1 MGRGQAL
8 LKEVEQMRLKKIDRS
23 QLKDYVATFVGG
35 ACSVLTVVFLSLFDN
50 PCGIEA
56 VQYVG
61 LAFFAA
67 AGVLFVLHAHN
78 LVLPR
83 RRKGWG
89 YAAVLVDTGLYGVVR
104 HPLYLGVILF
114 FCGGILVGQHWAVAV
129 VAVAGLVTMYWSMLL
144 EERSSIEKFGDDY
157 KRYMQRVPR
166 MNIILG
172 VIRLLRSRKVQ

>member
-1 MGRGQAL
+1 
-8 LKEVEQMRLKKIDRS
+8 MRPKKIDRS
-23 QLKDYVATFVGG
+23 QFKDFFATFVGS
-35 ACSVLTVVFLSLFDN
+35 ACSVLTVVFLILFDN

-56 VQYVG
+56 VQYIG

-67 AGVLFVLHAHN
+67 AGVLFVLHVYN
-78 LVLPR
+78 LVIPR

-104 HPLYLGVILF
+104 HPLYLGVIIF

-129 VAVAGLVTMYWSMLL
+129 VAVVGILTMYWSMLL
-144 EERSSIEKFGDDY
+144 EERSSIKKFGDDY

-172 VIRLLRSRKVQ
+172 VIRLLRSRKRQ